1 MRVFPKLRR
10 TPPEERGTMTLVE
23 HLDELRHRLLVSIIA
38 VAVAAV
44 VGWFLYGPVL
54 HLLVK
59 PYCDYVQGL
68 PKHLRP
74 PSGCRLNYF
83 TALEPMIIKLKIVVY
98 TGLVI
103 ALPVL
108 LYQLWMF
115 IVPGLTSKERGMAV
129 PFVGASVVL
138 FALGAAFAYLTLP
151 RGLHFLLGFAGSDF
165 VGVMQGSQFI
175 FFVVLVALAFG
186 ISFEFPLLLICLELV
201 GVLSTDQL
209 RRWRRFSILGISLF
223 AAIITP
229 SSDPY
234 TMLALAIP
242 MCVFYEAAIIVGRLM
257 KR

>member
-10 TPPEERGTMTLVE
+10 PPPEERGTMTLVE
-23 HLDELRHRLLVSIIA
+23 HLDELRHRLIVCMIA
-38 VAVAAV
+38 IAAGAVF
-44 VGWFLYGPVL
+44 GWLLYGPVL

-68 PKHLRP
+68 PRHLRP
-74 PSGCRLNYF
+74 ASGCRLNYF

-98 TGLVI
+98 TGLVF

-115 IVPGLTSKERGMAV
+115 IVPGLTRRERGMAL

-151 RGLHFLLGFAGSDF
+151 RGLNFLLGFAGPDF
-165 VGVMQGSQFI
+165 TGVMQGSQFI
-175 FFVVLVALAFG
+175 FFVVLVGLAFG

-201 GVLSTDQL
+201 GVLSTEKL
-209 RRWRRFSILGISLF
+209 RQWRRYSILAIAIF

-242 MCVFYEAAIIVGRLM
+242 MYLFYEAAIIIGRLL